1 MGARSGPIL
10 EGVLVKEWMLPE
22 VGHELIDR
30 GWSGAG
36 ESIDATDMAS
46 RSGVAGSRY
55 GFVVLM
61 KVTVVSV
68 RRRMKPFNGVGHP
81 PFLGMSSQIASF
93 SNVFL

>member
-1 MGARSGPIL
+1 MGARSGPML
-10 EGVLVKEWMLPE
+10 DGVLVKEWMVPE
-22 VGHELIDR
+22 VGHELADR
-30 GWSGAG
+30 GWKGAG

-68 RRRMKPFNGVGHP
+68 RRSMEQSYSASHL
-81 PFLGMSSQIASF
+81 PFLGISSQMASF